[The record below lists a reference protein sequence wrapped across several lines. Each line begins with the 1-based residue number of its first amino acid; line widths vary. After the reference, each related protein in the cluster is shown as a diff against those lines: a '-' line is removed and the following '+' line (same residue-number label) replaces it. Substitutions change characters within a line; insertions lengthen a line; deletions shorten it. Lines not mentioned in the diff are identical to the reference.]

1 MRKLKDQII
10 KTLLKKEKYNKPKI
24 IINKVYT
31 KSGDKG
37 NTSIV
42 GGHKLSKDSLRIESF
57 GLIEELNSIIGS
69 CILLLDQ
76 IKKKDSSV
84 VCAYL
89 FRLQH
94 ELFNLGNM
102 LSTLESDYNF
112 SMPQV
117 INEDLEYME
126 TMIDN
131 INKTLPILDSFI
143 LPGGS
148 ELSVSFHKARTI
160 CRRCERVIV
169 SLNNKEKINEIVLPY
184 INRLSDLFF
193 VLSRWANTTLHVEEI
208 TWNPNYNK

>member
-1 MRKLKDQII
+1 MRKLKDQTI
-10 KTLLKKEKYNKPKI
+10 KILLKKEKYNKPKI

-57 GLIEELNSIIGS
+57 GLIEELNTFVGS
-69 CILLLDQ
+69 CILLLDHM
-76 IKKKDSSV
+76 KKKDSSIV
-84 VCAYL
+84 YAYL
-89 FRLQH
+89 FRLQN

-102 LSTLESDYNF
+102 LSTLDSDYSL

-117 INEDLEYME
+117 NKEDLEYME
-126 TMIDN
+126 TLIDN
-131 INKTLPILDSFI
+131 INKTLPVLDSFI

-148 ELSVSFHKARTI
+148 DLSVRFHQARTM
-160 CRRCERVIV
+160 CRRCERIVV
-169 SLNNKEKINEIVLPY
+169 SLNKKEKINKIILPY

-193 VLSRWANTTLHVEEI
+193 VLSRWANTILQVEEI